1 VNPVVGFAPNHQQLL
16 KGANVMKQ
24 VEIKK
29 VYVEP
34 KLAELGNVSTITLG
48 VYNKSGSC
56 SVPYLVK

>member
-1 VNPVVGFAPNHQQLL
+1 
-16 KGANVMKQ
+16 MKQ